1 MLCTQL
7 KPELIYSCIFTDSLS
22 SSEFIVDEESILQLF
37 KTCRECSR
45 KCLVRKHVKG
55 LKLVVYQT
63 CRFCQSHRTWTNLPD
78 EDDDH
83 FQINGK
89 DAVHGQTSSA
99 TSPSSNTSWDSTMT
113 EITLQVD
120 SDCTEKPV
128 TQWTGH
134 LVTLMPLWSLVV
146 HTSEN
151 HLMQVNGW
159 LSQLAGNN
167 IHTTAKWVGQRK
179 ENTWF

>member
-1 MLCTQL
+1 MEEE
-7 KPELIYSCIFTDSLS
+7 KDEEFTTSLSVGDGRYLVDLGS

-37 KTCRECSR
+37 KTCRECNR

-99 TSPSSNTSWDSTMT
+99 TSQSSNTS
-113 EITLQVD
+113 
-120 SDCTEKPV
+120 
-128 TQWTGH
+128 
-134 LVTLMPLWSLVV
+134 
-146 HTSEN
+146 
-151 HLMQVNGW
+151 
-159 LSQLAGNN
+159 
-167 IHTTAKWVGQRK
+167 
-179 ENTWF
+179 